1 MREAIK
7 EETIAYKKNQIILQ
21 CNICKS
27 DNELYKDYQ
36 VDHDFQPF
44 RDIKNNFLNLTPSI
58 IPQTF
63 SSCNK
68 YYTTIF
74 NDKDKEFKNE
84 WIDYHNK
91 NCSFQILCRSCNLK
105 KH

>member
-7 EETIAYKKNQIILQ
+7 EETIAYKKNQINLQ
-21 CNICKS
+21 CDIYKS
-27 DNELYKDYQ
+27 DKEPYTHYQ
-36 VDHDFQPF
+36 VDHDFPPF
-44 RDIKNNFLNLTPSI
+44 RDIKDNFLNLTPSI

-68 YYTTIF
+68 YYTTIS
-74 NDKDKEFKNE
+74 NEKDADFKNE

-91 NCSFQILCRSCNLK
+91 NCSFPILCRSCNFK
-105 KH
+105 KN